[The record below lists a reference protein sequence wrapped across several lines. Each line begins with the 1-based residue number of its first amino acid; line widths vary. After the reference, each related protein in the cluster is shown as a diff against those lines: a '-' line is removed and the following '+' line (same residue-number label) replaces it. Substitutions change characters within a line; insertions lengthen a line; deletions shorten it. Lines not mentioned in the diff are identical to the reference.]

1 MQDLL
6 DAEAEVPHAIPR
18 RQASFA
24 RGTGDMSA
32 KAGSGKSQFRT
43 PTAAGSTSAQALARQ
58 LQKTVQF
65 LDPNFHPCTCT

>member
-24 RGTGDMSA
+24 RSTGDMSA

-43 PTAAGSTSAQALARQ
+43 PTAAGSTFAQASRHLHKNACSVKHMHEVR
-58 LQKTVQF
+58 LTR
-65 LDPNFHPCTCT
+65 

>member
-1 MQDLL
+1 MQDLLLVQDLL

-24 RGTGDMSA
+24 RSTGDMSA

-43 PTAAGSTSAQALARQ
+43 PTAAGSTFVQALARRLHKT
-58 LQKTVQF
+58 LQ
-65 LDPNFHPCTCT
+65 C